1 MSQDETKDIEEVI
14 DLDWSGSDKKEGYDL
29 SQLPT
34 HSGVNNKQFP
44 MTNDEI
50 EALGLGPKPTS
61 LRRQTAVSIPVND
74 SNALNK
80 FLGETGGRSKRRRS
94 NRRLSKRRHSNRTHG
109 NRRRSIRR
117 HVNRRHSKRRM

>member
-14 DLDWSGSDKKEGYDL
+14 DLAWSGSDEEKGYDL

-50 EALGLGPKPTS
+50 QLTNEQLGPKPTS

-80 FLGETGGRSKRRRS
+80 FLGNNGGRSKRRRS
-94 NRRLSKRRHSNRTHG
+94 NRRRSNRRPSNRRVSKRRHG
-109 NRRRSIRR
+109 
-117 HVNRRHSKRRM
+117 NRRHSKRRM